1 MTTVL
6 FDLDGTLLDRQNS
19 LRVYFHRQIERFPD
33 LLAGVPFMPYL
44 ERFMEL
50 DAHGHGDKEAAW
62 TRIEEEFALPAGSDA
77 LLRRDYHAHFPV
89 TCVPFPRLH
98 QTLAAC
104 RQRGWKLGII
114 TNGKAPSQ
122 DPKIDGLGI
131 RPYFDAVLI
140 SAVEGIKKPDAAI
153 YARALERLGGRADA
167 AVMVGDNPHADIAG
181 AQDAGLKAVWKK
193 DPYWPRP
200 EQPDAVIDDL
210 EELPAAIDRIS

>member
-19 LRVYFHRQIERFPD
+19 LCVYFHRQVARHPG

-62 TRIEEEFALPAGSDA
+62 PRVAQEFGLPAGSGD
-77 LLRRDYHAHFPV
+77 LLRRDYHAHFPA
-89 TCVPFPRLH
+89 TCVPFPGLH

-104 RQRGWKLGII
+104 HERGWRLGIV
-114 TNGKAPSQ
+114 TNGKAQSQ

-131 RPYFDAVLI
+131 RPYFGAVLV
-140 SAVEGIKKPDAAI
+140 SAVEGVKKPDAAI
-153 YARALERLGGRADA
+153 YARALERLGGRAEA
-167 AVMVGDNPHADIAG
+167 AVMVGDNPRADIGG
-181 AQDAGLKAVWKK
+181 AQEAGLKAVWKR
-193 DPYWPRP
+193 DPFWPPP
-200 EQPDAVIDDL
+200 ENPDAVVDELD
-210 EELPAAIDRIS
+210 ELPEAIEQLF